1 MANAVRDQYAAEN
14 VLTTPPAILDFSNA
28 SYLKRAVTTWKTC
41 IAPNDSTAS
50 ATASTSIDLEA
61 LAASRNPDIG
71 STLTPL
77 VDITQGSSNMC
88 SAFAFAQAYTIKF
101 ALLHPGGIVPQL
113 SPVYAYYLQR
123 VEECTTTG
131 VCPCPKCPS
140 GVTCVSTCDPP
151 CVDCGSYILS
161 ATSIYG
167 TGVCTSLDWPLNTP
181 IDTTPSATARKKAA
195 GQRISS
201 VNCIPV
207 DDSFADS
214 VLTHLLAEHPVI
226 VFLHVT
232 DSIEKW
238 LQSMVN
244 RAAPASAT
252 ATILLPNVGTNAV
265 TAGHVVCIVGYNAT
279 ADVFIVRNSYGF
291 KWGANGRFAI
301 ARAAMTADQIEEAAA
316 VVAVD

>member
-1 MANAVRDQYAAEN
+1 MAVADQYAAGN
-14 VLTTPPAILDFSNA
+14 VLTTPPSILDYSNA
-28 SYLKRAVTTWKTC
+28 SYLKRAVTAWKTC
-41 IAPNDSTAS
+41 A
-50 ATASTSIDLEA
+50 ATSDLTSVPRTSVDLEA
-61 LAASRNPDIG
+61 VAASRNPDAG
-71 STLTPL
+71 STDTPL

-88 SAFAFAQAYTIKF
+88 SAFAFAQAYTVKY
-101 ALLHPGGIVPQL
+101 ALLNPGGIVPQL

-131 VCPCPKCPS
+131 VCPCPKCPT

-161 ATSIYG
+161 STSIYG

-181 IDTTPSATARKKAA
+181 INTNPTAAARKKAA
-195 GQRISS
+195 GQRVSN

-207 DDSFADS
+207 DDSFADA
-214 VLTHLLAEHPVI
+214 VLAHLVAEHPVI

-232 DSIEKW
+232 AAIEKW

-244 RAAPASAT
+244 RAAPASALP
-252 ATILLPNVGTNAV
+252 TILFPTVGTDAV
-265 TAGHVVCIVGYNAT
+265 TAGHVVCIVGYDAT

-291 KWGANGRFAI
+291 KWGAAGRFAI
-301 ARAAMTADQIEEAAA
+301 ARSAMTADQVEEAAA